1 MTVLSILIQLVAA
14 VLALRLMRVSE
25 RWPGWNLVWMFVFF
39 VISLNV
45 IFGAICFFDCV
56 SLDGFPSS
64 LPSAPYVTPEISFFM
79 ILGVAG
85 GFPVSK
91 FFERLEESIVTNEGV
106 LQNLYKVSPVGIFRT
121 DPRGQCFYVN
131 LRWCEIAGLSLE
143 QAKGDGW
150 TKSLHPEDRDRVAR
164 DWHEAAEKGLPFQ
177 AEFRFQHS
185 NGKIT
190 WVLGQA
196 EAEKDSSGKIYG
208 YVGTITDIA
217 KRKKAESL
225 ISGRNKILELIAT
238 GCPLQET
245 LDALTLSVE
254 EQANDLYC
262 SLLLL
267 DSTGKRLFNGS
278 SPHLPKDYVK
288 SIDGVSIGPSVGSC
302 GTAAYNKEV
311 IIVEDIASDPLWADY
326 KKNPL
331 SYGLRACWSA
341 PILSSKGQCM
351 GTFALYYNETRT
363 PTEWE
368 LGLIKNSAH
377 IAGLAIE
384 RHRDENALKEANDQL
399 EQRVQERTAKLKE
412 EEAYLQTILNNVMD
426 ALITVNPKGEIESF
440 NAAAEK
446 IFGYASGEIVGESIT
461 RLIPEPDR
469 EKHTLGFDQFVE
481 EQDLAKNN
489 RTDRSFYFWGDL
501 ELKGLHKN
509 GSIFPLEISISDII
523 YQDQVSFICVL
534 RDITERKRTEAV
546 VLGQNRTLEMLVK
559 GDTLSEVLDT
569 LLRSIESLSDGVRCS
584 IMTLDESGLHL
595 QNLLAPSLADAY
607 LKELDGL
614 CIGPD
619 VGTGGSSAYLNKIVF
634 AEDVATDP
642 RFEGLRDL
650 VLGQGFR
657 ATLSCPI
664 RNGDGNVL
672 GIFCMFFN
680 KAKKPLPHEM
690 QLIQSA
696 ANLVGVA
703 IERKQAEEET
713 KKSLDEK
720 ELLLKEIH
728 HRTKNNMQIISSL
741 LWLQS
746 KDIQEEK
753 YREMFRD
760 CSNRI
765 LSMALLH
772 EKVYESPDLLEID
785 LHAYLISLFEELF
798 VSYGV
803 TADRIGYRVETNGI
817 SLDLDSGIPC
827 GLLIQELVSNSLKH
841 AFPDERRG
849 NIWLVLKPRENG
861 QIELIVG
868 DDGIGL
874 PPDLDFRHTPSL
886 GLQLVTTLAE
896 KQLGGSIEIGETKG
910 TVFNVVFWKGKL

>member
-1 MTVLSILIQLVAA
+1 MTILSILIQILAA
-14 VLALRLMRVSE
+14 VLVLKLMAVSE
-25 RWPGWNLVWMFVFF
+25 KWPGWNLAWMFVFF
-39 VISLNV
+39 VISLNI
-45 IFGAICFFDCV
+45 IFGAVCFFDCV

-64 LPSAPYVTPEISFFM
+64 LPSAPYVTPEISLFM

-85 GFPVSK
+85 GFPASK
-91 FFERLEESIVTNEGV
+91 YIQRLEESIVKNDGV
-106 LQNLYKVSPVGIFRT
+106 LETLCKASPIGIFRT
-121 DPRGQCFYVN
+121 DRRGQCFYVN
-131 LRWCEIAGLSLE
+131 LRWSEITGLSLE
-143 QAKGDGW
+143 QARGDGW
-150 TKSLHPEDRDRVAR
+150 TKSLHPEDRDRVAGE
-164 DWHEAAEKGLPFQ
+164 WCEAAEKGLSFQ
-177 AEFRFQHS
+177 AEYRFQHS

-196 EAEKDSSGKIYG
+196 EAERDSLGKICG

-225 ISGRNKILELIAT
+225 IAGQNKILELIAT

-245 LDALTLSVE
+245 LDALTLTVE
-254 EQANDLYC
+254 EQTNGLYC

-267 DSTGKRLFNGS
+267 DESGKRLFNGS
-278 SPHLPKDYVK
+278 CPHLPKGYIK
-288 SIDGVSIGPSVGSC
+288 AIDGFAIGPSVGSC
-302 GTAAYNKEV
+302 GTAAYHKEV

-326 KKNPL
+326 KKTPL
-331 SYGLRACWSA
+331 SYGLKACWSA
-341 PILSSKGQCM
+341 PMLSSKGQCL

-368 LGLIKNSAH
+368 LDLIKNSAH

-384 RHRDENALKEANDQL
+384 RNQGEIALKEANDQL
-399 EQRVQERTAKLKE
+399 ERRVQERTAKLKE

-426 ALITVNPKGEIESF
+426 ALITVNPTGKIESF

-446 IFGYASGEIVGESIT
+446 IFGYSSGEIVGENVT
-461 RLIPEPDR
+461 RLIPEPYR
-469 EKHTLGFDQFVE
+469 QKHTQGFKKFVE
-481 EQDLAKNN
+481 EQDLAKDN
-489 RTDRSFYFWGDL
+489 RKARSFCFWNDL

-509 GSIFPLEISISDII
+509 GSIFPLEISISNII

-534 RDITERKRTEAV
+534 RDITERKWAEAV

-559 GDTLSEVLDT
+559 GDTLSEILDT
-569 LLRSIESLSDGVRCS
+569 LLRSIESLLDGVRCS
-584 IMTLDESGLHL
+584 ILTLDESGLHL
-595 QNLLAPSLADAY
+595 QNLLSPRLPETFPQAV
-607 LKELDGL
+607 DGL
-614 CIGPD
+614 AIGPD
-619 VGTGGSSAYLNKIVF
+619 VGTCGSAVYFNKIVF
-634 AEDVATDP
+634 VDDISTDP
-642 RFEGLRDL
+642 KFGKFRDFMLAHELR
-650 VLGQGFR
+650 
-657 ATLSCPI
+657 AALSCPI
-664 RNGDGNVL
+664 RNSDGNVL
-672 GIFCMFFN
+672 GTICIYFN
-680 KAKKPLPHEM
+680 KAKKPQPHEM

-696 ANLVGVA
+696 ANLAGVA
-703 IERKQAEEET
+703 IERKRAEGKI
-713 KKSLDEK
+713 KKSLYEK

-785 LHAYLISLFEELF
+785 LHAYLISLFEDLL
-798 VSYGV
+798 VSYGE
-803 TADRIGYRVETNGI
+803 TTDRIEYHVETNGI
-817 SLDLDSGIPC
+817 SLDLDMGIPC
-827 GLLIQELVSNSLKH
+827 GLLIQELISNSLKH
-841 AFPDERRG
+841 AFPEERRG

-874 PPDLDFRHTPSL
+874 PKDLDFRHTPSL
-886 GLQLVTTLAE
+886 GLQLVTNLAE
-896 KQLGGSIEIGETKG
+896 KQLGGSIEIGEKKG
-910 TVFNVVFWKGKL
+910 TVFNIVFWKGKS